1 MIPIGY
7 KNVLKV
13 NPLNASEALICTAN
27 QLTGFYMRATLA
39 LNGLNRAFPNFLFFT
54 IMLNTIYNYHFTN
67 ITNTRVFNK
76 QLVSRSQSSK
86 PLVFSRFLGLGFAL
100 RLLSTLTKSKF

>member
-39 LNGLNRAFPNFLFFT
+39 FNGL
-54 IMLNTIYNYHFTN
+54 
-67 ITNTRVFNK
+67 K
-76 QLVSRSQSSK
+76 K
-86 PLVFSRFLGLGFAL
+86 
-100 RLLSTLTKSKF
+100 KD